1 MEKKRGWFS
10 VQARPRILLF
20 YIAILAK
27 LIASALSAIG
37 FVYQNGILMISG
49 TVVWLVFFALLLMI
63 AVPAVDQ
70 HLRKYLHCLKNTAK
84 TIVISLVV
92 LGVALVV
99 FIVFIGLE
107 SFFSDKPDDRLSQLL
122 VSLENVYGYNDATAL
137 SHQAAQNLIDGK
149 NPYAEANTIIAMI
162 DYNGEI
168 DKITPLREGRF
179 ADVFPYLT
187 TDQLGQ
193 FWEDVRQTP
202 EQIPVEIESKFNY
215 PAGGFLLPAPFVLVG
230 ISDFRF
236 IYIILL
242 LPALA
247 YVIYKVRSDL
257 RIHLIFAL
265 VASLELW
272 NSLAAGET
280 GFLYFPFLLL
290 GWILPKRNLW
300 VSALFMA
307 IAITIK
313 QLAWF
318 VLPFY
323 LILIF
328 RTIGLKQMA
337 VSLSIIIGVFLAANL
352 AFIAM
357 DPDLWFNSVVAP
369 VTDNMFPL
377 GVGIISIVTGG
388 FIDIQSPLPF
398 AIMEL
403 AIAALAV
410 IWYFFKCNRYPQTGL
425 ILAVLP
431 LFFAWRSL
439 WGYFFYIDIIVL
451 TAIMLNEY
459 GMESN
464 EESGKVLAVSSG
476 KL

>member
-10 VQARPRILLF
+10 AQARPRILLF

>member
-1 MEKKRGWFS
+1 M
-10 VQARPRILLF
+10 
-20 YIAILAK
+20 
-27 LIASALSAIG
+27 SAIG
-37 FVYQNGILMISG
+37 FVFQNGILMISG
-49 TVVWLVFFALLLMI
+49 TVIWLVFFAILLMI
-63 AVPAVDQ
+63 AIPAIDRRLRN
-70 HLRKYLHCLKNTAK
+70 HLRYLKNTAK

-92 LGVALVV
+92 LGVALIV
-99 FIVFIGLE
+99 FIGFIGLE
-107 SFFSDKPDDRLSQLL
+107 SLFSDKQDDKLSQLL

-137 SHQAAQNLIDGK
+137 SHQATENLLDGK
-149 NPYAEANTIIAMI
+149 NPYAEANTVSAMI
-162 DYNGEI
+162 DFKGEI

-179 ADVFPYLT
+179 ADVFPYPT
-187 TDQLGQ
+187 IEQLEQ
-193 FWEDVRQTP
+193 FWEDVRQAP
-202 EQIPVEIESKFNY
+202 GQIPVEIESKFNY
-215 PAGGFLLPAPFVLVG
+215 PAGSFLLPTPFVLVG

-247 YVIYKVRSDL
+247 YVIYKVRTDL

-300 VSALFMA
+300 LSALFIAVA
-307 IAITIK
+307 ISIK

-328 RTIGLKQMA
+328 RTIGLRQMA
-337 VSLSIIIGVFLAANL
+337 VSLFIIIGIFLATNL
-352 AFIAM
+352 AFIIL
-357 DPDLWFNSVVAP
+357 DPNLWFNSVVAP

-377 GVGIISIVTGG
+377 GVGIISIIAGG
-388 FIDIQSPLPF
+388 AVDIQSPLPF
-398 AIMEL
+398 AIIEL
-403 AIAALAV
+403 VIAALAV

-451 TAIMLNEY
+451 AAIMLNEY
-459 GMESN
+459 GTESN
-464 EESGKVLAVSSG
+464 EESGKVLAVPAN
-476 KL
+476 

>member
-10 VQARPRILLF
+10 AQARPRILLF

-27 LIASALSAIG
+27 LIASALGAIG